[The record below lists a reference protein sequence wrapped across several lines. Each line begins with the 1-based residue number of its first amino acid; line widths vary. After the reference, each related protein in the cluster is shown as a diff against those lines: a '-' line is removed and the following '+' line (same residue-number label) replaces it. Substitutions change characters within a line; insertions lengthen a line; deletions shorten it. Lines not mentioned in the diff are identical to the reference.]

1 MHAGADLLQALDQ
14 QINVEVNST
23 LGRSANLTKMN
34 PATHSDA
41 QGSTDSCRWSH
52 SGRAKLATRS
62 PWDCDRGGLLNLG
75 SDRPFQDSNP
85 CNGQKRTFENQKAS

>member
-23 LGRSANLTKMN
+23 LGKSANLTKMN

-41 QGSTDSCRWSH
+41 QGST
-52 SGRAKLATRS
+52 
-62 PWDCDRGGLLNLG
+62 G
-75 SDRPFQDSNP
+75 S
-85 CNGQKRTFENQKAS
+85 